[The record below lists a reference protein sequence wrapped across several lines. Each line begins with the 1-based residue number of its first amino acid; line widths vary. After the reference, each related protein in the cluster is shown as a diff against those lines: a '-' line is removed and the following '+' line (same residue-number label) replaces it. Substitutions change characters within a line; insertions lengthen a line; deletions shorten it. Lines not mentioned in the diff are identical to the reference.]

1 MDYLIYGIGW
11 GLWLAIM
18 VGPLVFALIQTT
30 IEKGTPAG
38 LTVGLGIWFSDAL
51 FVLAFF
57 FAAENM
63 EALTSYPNF
72 EVIVG
77 IIGGIIL
84 FLVGT
89 GIYLNTPTE
98 LPKPSFKASK
108 NVLANSAK
116 GFAIN
121 TFNPFTF
128 VFWLAMIP
136 SYVKANTLSDSEIFI
151 FILGIFGT
159 IIFTDSLKVFFAK
172 KLQPKLT
179 LKNIISVRKISG
191 AALVIFGIVL
201 IIRVLT

>member
-1 MDYLIYGIGW
+1 MNYLIYGIGW
-11 GLWLAIM
+11 GLWLALAL
-18 VGPLVFALIQTT
+18 GPLVFALIQTT
-30 IEKGTPAG
+30 IEKGTAAG

-51 FVLAFF
+51 FILTFL

-63 EALTSYPNF
+63 ETLTSYPNF

-77 IIGGIIL
+77 IVGGIIL
-84 FLVGT
+84 LLVGA
-89 GIYLNTPTE
+89 GIYINTPAE

-108 NVLANSAK
+108 DVLANATK

-121 TFNPFTF
+121 SFNPFTF

-136 SYVKANTLSDSEIFI
+136 SYVKANTLTDSEIFI

-159 IIFTDSLKVFFAK
+159 IVFTDSLKVFFAK

-191 AALVIFGIVL
+191 AALVIFGFAL

>member
-1 MDYLIYGIGW
+1 MDYLSYGIGW

-30 IEKGTPAG
+30 LEKGIAAG
-38 LTVGLGIWFSDAL
+38 FTVGLGIWLSDAL

-57 FAAENM
+57 GAADSM
-63 EALTSYPNF
+63 RSLTAYENF
-72 EVIVG
+72 ELIVG
-77 IIGGIIL
+77 IIGGILLLLI
-84 FLVGT
+84 GG
-89 GIYLNTPTE
+89 GIYLNTPKE

-108 NVLANSAK
+108 DILANGFK

-128 VFWLAMIP
+128 VFWLGMIP
-136 SYVKANTLSDSEIFI
+136 TYVQTNKLDDTQIFV
-151 FILGIFGT
+151 FILAIFGT
-159 IIFTDSLKVFFAK
+159 IIFTDSLKVIFAK

-191 AALVIFGIVL
+191 AALVIFGIAL